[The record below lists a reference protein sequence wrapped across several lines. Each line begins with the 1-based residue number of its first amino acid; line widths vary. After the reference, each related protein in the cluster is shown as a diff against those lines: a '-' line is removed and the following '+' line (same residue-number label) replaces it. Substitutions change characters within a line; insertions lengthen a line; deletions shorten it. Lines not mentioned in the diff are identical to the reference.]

1 METLLLQYG
10 YLMLFL
16 ASFLEWQVSTLI
28 CWFLI
33 FTGHFNLWIAF
44 AIIIFADIA
53 NDSLYYRL
61 GRKLFKLPRVAAFI
75 DKSHFLSRNLDV
87 IKNFWFNH
95 PIKTALLWKNAYIIS
110 VAIIAGAGVVK
121 LPYGRFLAYVI
132 PTSLVQPI
140 ILLFIWYNLW
150 NGYAAASEYIKYPGI
165 IILVVCLIIIFWAKK
180 LSKIITKVFK

>member
-75 DKSHFLSRNLDV
+75 DKSHFLSSNLDV
-87 IKNFWFNH
+87 IKNSD
-95 PIKTALLWKNAYIIS
+95 YIIDLGPDGGDKGGD
-110 VAIIAGAGVVK
+110 IIAEGT
-121 LPYGRFLAYVI
+121 P
-132 PTSLVQPI
+132 
-140 ILLFIWYNLW
+140 
-150 NGYAAASEYIKYPGI
+150 ED
-165 IILVVCLIIIFWAKK
+165 
-180 LSKIITKVFK
+180 IITSERSFTGKYLRRMLRKW